1 MSVLY
6 VVATPIGNLEDLS
19 PRALRVLKEADL
31 ILAEDTRVT
40 RGLLTAFGV
49 RTRLQSCHRHNEAET
64 ARALVEQMQKEDLKV
79 ALVTDAGTPA
89 VSDPGALLV
98 RAVAQAGVEVLSVPG
113 PSALLAALS
122 VSGFEETEF
131 TFLGFPPRKKGELL
145 AFLNR
150 LSGRDRLAVMYE
162 SPRRVLGLMDA
173 VCDVFPEAGVSL
185 SREVSKLHEQTL
197 RGNAREVRDALR
209 ADEGLLRGEFCLVL
223 RLTGTKAEPEGREAA
238 GAEARLL
245 ALLLEG
251 YTLRQAREALIA
263 AGEKKNRVYKA
274 ELSLKRVA
282 PALLPPE

>member
-19 PRALRVLKEADL
+19 PRALRTLREADL
-31 ILAEDTRVT
+31 VLAEDTRVT
-40 RGLLTAFGV
+40 RGLLAAFGI
-49 RTRLQSCHRHNEAET
+49 RTKLQSCHQHNEAET
-64 ARALVEQMQKEDLKV
+64 ARALAERMQAEDLKV

-98 RAVAQAGVEVLSVPG
+98 RAVAQAGIEVLSIPG

-131 TFLGFPPRKKGELL
+131 TFLGFPPRKKGDLQG
-145 AFLNR
+145 FLK
-150 LSGRDRLAVMYE
+150 RLAGRGRLMVMYE

-173 VCDVFPEAGVSL
+173 LCEVFPEAEVSL

-197 RGNAREVRDALR
+197 RGTAREVRDALL
-209 ADEGLLRGEFCLVL
+209 ADAGLLRGEFCLVL
-223 RLTGTKAEPEGREAA
+223 RPSGVEAEREEEGKTGI
-238 GAEARLL
+238 EARLL

-251 YTLRQAREALIA
+251 LTPRQARVALLD
-263 AGEKKNRVYKA
+263 AGEKKNRIYQA
-274 ELSLKRVA
+274 ELDLKRVA
-282 PALLPPE
+282 RAILPPE